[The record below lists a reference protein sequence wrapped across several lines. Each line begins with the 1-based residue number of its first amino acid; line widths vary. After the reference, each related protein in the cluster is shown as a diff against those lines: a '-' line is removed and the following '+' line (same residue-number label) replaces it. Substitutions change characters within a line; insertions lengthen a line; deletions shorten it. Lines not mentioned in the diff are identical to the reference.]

1 MKILRSIHND
11 QRGAA
16 ALEAAI
22 ALPVLIT
29 MIYGI
34 FSVGQLFEA
43 NAGMQHALGEG
54 ARYATLCTTLQ
65 LSADGTTSTCT
76 VHSGTEIKAYVNT
89 KLFGANNGNGTWD
102 DPALDT
108 STASTGYVTLTVT
121 YHPLMKFAFYTLP
134 SFTVTRSKR
143 IYLSDIPGTQADCAS
158 GTSTVGS
165 CAIYS

>member
-1 MKILRSIHND
+1 MKILRSIKRD
-11 QRGAA
+11 QDGAA

-34 FSVGQLFEA
+34 FSIGQLFEA
-43 NAGMQHALGEG
+43 NAGMQHALGEA
-54 ARYATLCTTLQ
+54 ARYATLCPSLQ
-65 LSADGTTSTCT
+65 TVGTTSTCT
-76 VHSGTEIKAYVNT
+76 VHTGTEIKNYVGT

-102 DPALDT
+102 APSLDT
-108 STASTGYVTLTVT
+108 STASNGYVTLTVT
-121 YHPLMKFAFYTLP
+121 YHPLMQFAFYSLP

-143 IYLSDIPGTQADCAS
+143 IYLADIPGTSAQCTA
-158 GTSTVGS
+158 GTSNVGA

>member
-1 MKILRSIHND
+1 MKMLRAIRRE

-16 ALEAAI
+16 AIEAAI
-22 ALPVLIT
+22 AMPVLVV

-34 FSVGQLFEA
+34 FSIGQLFEA
-43 NAGMQHALGEG
+43 NAGMEHALGEA
-54 ARYATLCTTLQ
+54 ARYGTLCSS
-65 LSADGTTSTCT
+65 LSTSGTTTTCA
-76 VHSGTEIKAYVNT
+76 VHSGTEIKSYLAT

-102 DPALDT
+102 DPNLDT
-108 STASTGYVTLTVT
+108 STATSGYVTLTVT

-143 IYLSDIPGTQADCAS
+143 IYLADTPGTSADCTS

-165 CAIYS
+165 CAIYN